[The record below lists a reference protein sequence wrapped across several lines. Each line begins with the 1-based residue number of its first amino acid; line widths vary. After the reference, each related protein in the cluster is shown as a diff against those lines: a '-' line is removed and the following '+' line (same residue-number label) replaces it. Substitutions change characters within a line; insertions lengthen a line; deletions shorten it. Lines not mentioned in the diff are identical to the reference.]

1 MGYIIYHFQ
10 IKDFGT
16 GYIIIWPKN
25 VLHFSWTM
33 STPSINQMNT
43 DEYMVEHKV
52 NVTEEK
58 RNPNSSLFR

>member
-1 MGYIIYHFQ
+1 MGSIIYHFQ
-10 IKDFGT
+10 IDDLGIYYMAKKF
-16 GYIIIWPKN
+16 
-25 VLHFSWTM
+25 LHFSWTM
-33 STPSINQMNT
+33 STPSIKQMNT